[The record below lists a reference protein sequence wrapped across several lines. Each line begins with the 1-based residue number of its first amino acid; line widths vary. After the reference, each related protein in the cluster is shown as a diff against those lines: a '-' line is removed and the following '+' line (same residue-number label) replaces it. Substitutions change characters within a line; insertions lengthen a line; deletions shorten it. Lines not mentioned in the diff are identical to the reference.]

1 MEHIQVDLYDIQTK
15 TSWNDAVLLAEWANT
30 DIIHNLG
37 AYFVNFVYSS
47 HSSCC
52 QEEMFN
58 SSFQVLFVYLK
69 A

>member
-1 MEHIQVDLYDIQTK
+1 MEHIQMDLYDFQTK

-37 AYFVNFVYSS
+37 VYF
-47 HSSCC
+47 
-52 QEEMFN
+52 
-58 SSFQVLFVYLK
+58 YL

>member
-15 TSWNDAVLLAEWANT
+15 TSWNYAVLLAEWANV

-37 AYFVNFVYSS
+37 AYF
-47 HSSCC
+47 
-52 QEEMFN
+52 
-58 SSFQVLFVYLK
+58 YL